1 MSRILHIYFP
11 NLFQN
16 QAVLPQVEKL
26 RLGELLVRIEQISSR
41 SLHAGDILKTV
52 VPKISQK
59 NGDVNLYLQ
68 LRDLKTYARG
78 QFTETK
84 LS

>member
-1 MSRILHIYFP
+1 
-11 NLFQN
+11 
-16 QAVLPQVEKL
+16 
-26 RLGELLVRIEQISSR
+26 VRIEPRSSR

-68 LRDLKTYARG
+68 LRDLKTNARG

>member
-1 MSRILHIYFP
+1 
-11 NLFQN
+11 
-16 QAVLPQVEKL
+16 
-26 RLGELLVRIEQISSR
+26 VRIEPRSSR

-68 LRDLKTYARG
+68 LRDLKTNARCDISG
-78 QFTETK
+78 TVTE
-84 LS
+84 LSNGKWNDKKVKQNVIF